1 MQFQDRVIFPNT
13 LSYLLTFLPSYL
25 ITLCCRA
32 LQATWLVLIEPL
44 RQICC
49 RLPRN
54 PQSMDASEH
63 IHRPCK
69 KIRLEGTFESRNISI
84 SNFQHDEPSQ
94 SPDHSGYAQ
103 EPPRLNFEEARN
115 INSFVS
121 TCETKIHHRLVE
133 YQSTQCA
140 ELNHQRSGT
149 SRSVTSCSPSALC
162 TPAGAPLE
170 NSEFPTKIYPDQVCF
185 GMVGPHSAAQYSRNV
200 LIVF

>member
-1 MQFQDRVIFPNT
+1 MQFQDRKVFTT
-13 LSYLLTFLPSYL
+13 LSLTLSPYVVVHSK
-25 ITLCCRA
+25 
-32 LQATWLVLIEPL
+32 ATWSVLIEPL

-49 RLPRN
+49 RLPRK

-63 IHRPCK
+63 IHRPRK

-84 SNFQHDEPSQ
+84 STFQHDEPSQ
-94 SPDHSGYAQ
+94 SSQSPDHSVYAQ

-121 TCETKIHHRLVE
+121 TSETEIHHRLTVE
-133 YQSTQCA
+133 YRSTQCA
-140 ELNHQRSGT
+140 ELNHQRSRT

-170 NSEFPTKIYPDQVCF
+170 YNSELSTKIYPDQVCF
-185 GMVGPHSAAQYSRNV
+185 GMVGPHSAARYSRNV
-200 LIVF
+200 LTVF